1 MTDIEQIQNKEQ
13 TESVGVDGTTN
24 IVTDPEITLSTP
36 ALPVKRASSD
46 NADQIS
52 EDVNRKIQKTIDP
65 TFLAFKTRLLRHL
78 NQTLPYDETKVF
90 SYLTE
95 TRQEISRILKQS
107 VIQKESHSAI
117 VVGSRNSYKSHLINN
132 ELRYL
137 KKEHPEQFIV
147 VRLNGLIHSEHT
159 AIKSI
164 ALQLEIEL
172 KKLNNDEE
180 GIMPLQIEH
189 STDNDEDEDINVS
202 AGSLTEIFEKI
213 LKLLD
218 ATKSHSNKKNGN
230 NKAKVSVIFIFDEID
245 TFAGPVRQT
254 LLYNL
259 FDMVEHSV
267 VPVCILGSTSK
278 LNISEFLEKRV
289 RSRFSQRV
297 IYVPE
302 TGDLDEFMST
312 SKENLSPLVPKPDT
326 DDKKHILEWNELV
339 DNLLKDESSQ
349 LFSEIQKNYETFKSQ
364 AFLKNSIL
372 PLVGGSMEFGE
383 LKEAITTCKSIKDY
397 CINQYQNELTAM
409 VQTLSDLELAILIA
423 AARTTLK
430 SKDDTTNFNIVYVEY
445 SNMIKTLN
453 ARIPSTNNLNST
465 SDKILDNLIKL
476 WGKGD
481 LKNIWESLQEL
492 RMLTEK
498 GSIGLR
504 ESAQAVF
511 YASNYM
517 IQTSTIPFDLRT
529 FNVQVTLH
537 DLRRIVSK
545 SSMFY
550 PWTQL

>member
-1 MTDIEQIQNKEQ
+1 MTSAEQ
-13 TESVGVDGTTN
+13 TDNTGLNDTTAVET
-24 IVTDPEITLSTP
+24 ISETTISTP
-36 ALPVKRASSD
+36 LLPIKRASPD
-46 NADQIS
+46 NADRINETVKS
-52 EDVNRKIQKTIDP
+52 KIQKSIDP
-65 TFLAFKTRLLRHL
+65 TFQVFKTRLLRHL
-78 NQTLPYDETKVF
+78 NQTLPYEETKVF

-147 VRLNGLIHSEHT
+147 VRLNGLIHSENT

-164 ALQLEIEL
+164 ARQLEIEL

-180 GIMPLQIEH
+180 GVTPLQIEH
-189 STDNDEDEDINVS
+189 TTDNKDEDDTNVS
-202 AGSLTEIFEKI
+202 TGSLTEIFEKI

-218 ATKSHSNKKNGN
+218 ATKSHSKKGLN
-230 NKAKVSVIFIFDEID
+230 NKAKVSVIFIFDEMD

-267 VPVCILGSTSK
+267 VPVCILGTTSK

-302 TGDLDEFMST
+302 TNDLDEFMLT
-312 SKENLSPLVPKPDT
+312 SRENLSPLVPNPDT
-326 DDKKHILEWNELV
+326 EDKRLIIEWNELV
-339 DNLLKDESSQ
+339 ENLLKDESSQ

-364 AFLKNSIL
+364 TFLKNSIL
-372 PLVGGSMEFGE
+372 PMIGCCMSFDE
-383 LKEAITTCKSIKDY
+383 LKEAITSCKFIKDY

-430 SKDDTTNFNIVYVEY
+430 SKDETTNFNIAYVEY

-476 WGKGD
+476 WNKGD
-481 LKNIWESLQEL
+481 LKNIWESLQEFKL
-492 RMLTEK
+492 LTEK

-537 DLRRIVSK
+537 DLRRVVSK

>member
-1 MTDIEQIQNKEQ
+1 MTVTEKTEETVQ
-13 TESVGVDGTTN
+13 TESICVNDTTTFE
-24 IVTDPEITLSTP
+24 TDSEVMTSKSVLS
-36 ALPVKRASSD
+36 VKRVNPD
-46 NADQIS
+46 NTDQIV
-52 EDVNRKIQKTIDP
+52 ENVNRKVQKTIDP
-65 TFLAFKTRLLRHL
+65 AFQIFKTRLLRHI
-78 NQTLPYDETKVF
+78 NQTLPYEETKIF

-172 KKLNNDEE
+172 KKLNNDEDD
-180 GIMPLQIEH
+180 IIPLQFEH
-189 STDNDEDEDINVS
+189 TADNEDEDDINVS

-218 ATKSHSNKKNGN
+218 ATKSHSKKNGN

-267 VPVCILGSTSK
+267 VPVCILGTTSK

-297 IYVPE
+297 IYVPD
-302 TGDLDEFMST
+302 TNDLDEFMLT
-312 SKENLSPLVPKPDT
+312 SMESLSPLVPKSDT
-326 DDKKHILEWNELV
+326 EDKQQITEWNELV
-339 DNLLKDESSQ
+339 ENLLKDESSQ
-349 LFSEIQKNYETFKSQ
+349 LFSEVQKNYETFKSQ
-364 AFLKNSIL
+364 TFLKNSIL
-372 PLVGGSMEFGE
+372 PMVGSSMGFNE
-383 LKEAITTCKSIKDY
+383 LKEAITSCKSIKDY
-397 CINQYQNELTAM
+397 CINQYQNEMTAM

-430 SKDDTTNFNIVYVEY
+430 SKDETTNFNIAYVEY

-476 WGKGD
+476 WNKGD
-481 LKNIWESLQEL
+481 LKNIWESLQEFKF
-492 RMLTEK
+492 LTEK

-529 FNVQVTLH
+529 FNVQITLH